1 MSLITVL
8 ASVIASGSLLLALMY
23 GCVWL
28 LDRKARAALAFAF
41 EALSIVL
48 SVIVELGMMYST
60 SPQELGEWI
69 AWNQVP
75 VFLRTT
81 SLVAFIYFYFG
92 TGRLWL
98 MAATIGSRFI
108 ILVASFILEPNFNF
122 SSIDSIAHVQFL
134 GEQVTIIGSAVTSPN
149 QWFATVSALLV
160 LVFVADASISLWRQ
174 GTSDAKRKVIVI
186 GGAAFLAWAAGAAY
200 AQILV
205 YQAARLP
212 VLLSPPYLFMLA
224 AMTFEMSRDTL
235 RATRLARELRASES
249 RLDLAASAAGLALW
263 SWDARANRVWISQRA
278 RALFALSEG
287 ESFRIEHLLSKI
299 APEDSEHVV
308 RVWRVAVASGAQAET
323 QFRLRQPDGSTVWL
337 SAVGRSELGVKG
349 KLLSVQGVLR
359 DVTEQQRQRQE
370 IEELRR
376 ELAHVGRVS
385 VLGTLSS
392 SLAHELGQPL
402 AAILLNAE
410 TGEML
415 LDRSDPDLKEIR
427 QILADISRDDRRAGE
442 VIDGL
447 RKFLKS
453 RDLEITQLPVE
464 SLVHD
469 VATLLRSD
477 AIVRNVKLDCS
488 IEPGLPPLRGDKV
501 HLSQV
506 LINLLMNAMDAVADQ
521 PVGRRQVSLHAASDG
536 ENIELAV
543 RDSGTGIDPAVM
555 SRIFDPFFTTKPS
568 GMGMGLSVSLTI
580 VHAHRGK
587 LWAENSPEGG
597 AIFRVR
603 LPAFAEK

>member
-1 MSLITVL
+1 MSKIT
-8 ASVIASGSLLLALMY
+8 VIASFIASGALLLALMY

-41 EALSIVL
+41 ESLSIVL
-48 SVIVELGMMYST
+48 SVIIELGMMHST
-60 SPQELGEWI
+60 SPEELGRWI

-92 TGRLWL
+92 AGRPWL

-108 ILVASFILEPNFNF
+108 VMVAGFILEPNFNF
-122 SSIDSIAHVQFL
+122 SRIDSIAHTQFL

-149 QWFATVSALLV
+149 QWFATISAYLV

-186 GGAAFLAWAAGAAY
+186 GGATFLAWAAGATY
-200 AQILV
+200 AQIMV
-205 YQAARLP
+205 YQGARLP

-235 RATRLARELRASES
+235 RASRLARELRASES
-249 RLDLAASAAGLALW
+249 RLDLAASAAGLAMW
-263 SWDARANRVWISQRA
+263 SWDARSNRVWISQRA
-278 RALFALSEG
+278 RAVFGLAKG
-287 ESFRIEHLLSKI
+287 ESFQIEQLISRIDAK
-299 APEDSEHVV
+299 DVEHVI
-308 RVWRVAVASGAQAET
+308 RIWRVAVASGVEAET
-323 QFRLRQPDGSTVWL
+323 QFRIRRPDGNAVWL
-337 SAVGRSELGVKG
+337 SARGRSELDSAG
-349 KLLSVQGVLR
+349 KLVSAQGVLR
-359 DVTEQQRQRQE
+359 DVTEQQRQREE

-392 SLAHELGQPL
+392 SLTHELGQPL
-402 AAILLNAE
+402 AAILLNSETAE
-410 TGEML
+410 LM
-415 LDRSDPDLKEIR
+415 LDRPNPDLKELR

-453 RDLEITQLPVE
+453 RDLDFAPIAVGTLIQ
-464 SLVHD
+464 D

-477 AIVRNVKLDCS
+477 AIVRSIQLDCAS
-488 IEPGLPPLRGDKV
+488 DPTLPDVRGDKV

-506 LINLLMNAMDAVADQ
+506 LINLLMNAMDAVADR
-521 PVGRRQVSLHAASDG
+521 PAGRRNVSLRAVSDG
-536 ENIELAV
+536 DGNIGFVV
-543 RDSGTGIDPAVM
+543 RDSGPGIDPAAM
-555 SRIFDPFFTTKPS
+555 SRIFDPFFTTKPT
-568 GMGMGLSVSLTI
+568 GMGMGLSVSRTI
-580 VHAHRGK
+580 VQAHGGN
-587 LWAENSPEGG
+587 LTAENAPEGG
-597 AIFRVR
+597 AIFRVQ
-603 LPAFAEK
+603 LPVAG

>member
-28 LDRKARAALAFAF
+28 LDRKARAALAFSF

-48 SVIVELGMMYST
+48 SVIIELGMMHST
-60 SPQELGEWI
+60 SPEELGRWI

-75 VFLRTT
+75 VFLRTS

-92 TGRLWL
+92 TGRPWL
-98 MAATIGSRFI
+98 MAVTVGSRFI
-108 ILVASFILEPNFNF
+108 VMVAGFILEPNFNF
-122 SSIDSIAHVQFL
+122 SRIDSIAHTQFL

-149 QWFATVSALLV
+149 QWFATVSAYLV

-186 GGAAFLAWAAGAAY
+186 GGATFIAWAAGATY
-200 AQILV
+200 AQIMV
-205 YQAARLP
+205 YQGARMP

-235 RATRLARELRASES
+235 RASRLARELRASES

-263 SWDARANRVWISQRA
+263 SWDAQSNRVWISERA
-278 RALFALSEG
+278 RALFALSKG
-287 ESFRIEHLLSKI
+287 ETFEIERVLAMI
-299 APEDSEHVV
+299 DAEDSEHVV
-308 RVWRVAVASGAQAET
+308 RVWRVAVASGAEAET
-323 QFRLRQPDGSTVWL
+323 QFRLRQPDGSTVWVTAL
-337 SAVGRSELGVKG
+337 GRSELDAAGRPV
-349 KLLSVQGVLR
+349 SVQGVLR

-370 IEELRR
+370 IETLRR

-410 TGEML
+410 TGEMM
-415 LDRSDPDLKEIR
+415 LDKPNPDLVELR

-453 RDLEITQLPVE
+453 RDLEFASLPVE

-469 VATLLRSD
+469 VAALLRSD
-477 AIVRNVKLDCS
+477 AIVRSVQLDCS
-488 IEPGLPPLRGDKV
+488 SDPGLPPLRGDKV

-506 LINLLMNAMDAVADQ
+506 LINVIMNAMDAVANQ
-521 PVGRRQVSLHAASDG
+521 PNGRRLVSLRAASDG
-536 ENIELAV
+536 NGNIELTV
-543 RDSGTGIDPAVM
+543 RDSGSGIDPGIMA
-555 SRIFDPFFTTKPS
+555 RIFDPFFTTKPS

-580 VHAHRGK
+580 VHAHGGR
-587 LWAENSPEGG
+587 LWAENAAEGG
-597 AIFRVR
+597 AFFRLR
-603 LPAFAEK
+603 LPVNK